1 MNRLALEETVMIC
14 PHCGQQSANDTIYCG
29 QCGGKLD
36 GEQRPVDP
44 LVTPRR
50 QGPPPLTEKDPRT
63 QFVAA
68 AVARQSEEASESEVW
83 SGSYSKKAMLG
94 YWIGA
99 SVLSVFLPIL
109 LWWSDFGPGSW
120 TWLMLAILLMWVV
133 LIGRY
138 FYRRLGVHYTL
149 TNQRFLHEAGFLW
162 RSTDRIELI
171 DIDDVTFKQ
180 GPIERMMNIG
190 TIHISSSDKTDP
202 EIDLPGIDDVKR
214 VAGLIDDLRR
224 QERRRRGLH
233 IESV

>member
-1 MNRLALEETVMIC
+1 MLC
-14 PHCGQQSANDTIYCG
+14 PHCGRESANDTIYCG
-29 QCGGKLD
+29 HCGGKLD
-36 GEQRPVDP
+36 GEQQPVDP
-44 LVTPRR
+44 LVPPRR
-50 QGPPPLTEKDPRT
+50 QGPPPLTENDPRT

-68 AVARQSEEASESEVW
+68 AAARQVEEVAEDEVW

-99 SVLSVFLPIL
+99 TVLSLGLPIL
-109 LWWSDFGPGSW
+109 AAVFNMGSSGW
-120 TWLMLAILLMWVV
+120 MWLMLAILLMWVL
-133 LIGRY
+133 LIGGY
-138 FYRRLGVHYTL
+138 FYRRLAVHYTL
-149 TNQRFLHEAGFLW
+149 TNQRFLHEAGLMW